1 MEKRLI
7 KDGDIILDG
16 TLPRYEKEAQA
27 FKKLEQLEQDSVDL
41 HLEDL
46 HTFLESLK
54 EDKLFTSLP
63 YEQAKVIDDFI
74 FSFRDFKTRRV
85 HENVK
90 YDETQLKRH
99 PRRNKAQNKK
109 VQEMLHQLDL
119 MFGENHSGMFL
130 AMILDG
136 LNKMMRE
143 ETPSEYLNLRTIE
156 IKFNDF
162 YSIKLDCD
170 TGEYIK

>member
-1 MEKRLI
+1 M
-7 KDGDIILDG
+7 
-16 TLPRYEKEAQA
+16 
-27 FKKLEQLEQDSVDL
+27 S
-41 HLEDL
+41 
-46 HTFLESLK
+46 
-54 EDKLFTSLP
+54 
-63 YEQAKVIDDFI
+63 
-74 FSFRDFKTRRV
+74 
-85 HENVK
+85 K
-90 YDETQLKRH
+90 YDETQLKKH
-99 PRRNKAQNKK
+99 PRRNRQQNKK
-109 VQEMLHQLDL
+109 VQEMLHHLDL
-119 MFGENHSGMFL
+119 MFGENNAGLFL